1 MIKILLIDCSRALEV
16 EFREVFDFDAVHH
29 PPVGLLALST
39 QITKS
44 DIGKHTDIKII
55 DSTVDYTSLEELEQ
69 LIIDSDPDIVGLRCL
84 HKHTEQFHQASA
96 MAKKL
101 PNNPLVIG
109 GGPYPSAEP
118 EKVMERDEHLDI
130 VVVGEGEEVFY
141 DLIAAYHNKKPL
153 ADVPGIYHRENGE
166 IKQSETRDVIQDLDS
181 IPIPDW
187 SLIDFDR
194 YAKLMGQAP
203 VFRRVAPILT
213 TRGCPYACTYCHEL
227 FQKRFR
233 VRSAQ
238 NIVEELEI
246 LNDLG
251 VHDISVIDD
260 IFNLYPE
267 RVIDIFNRIIQ
278 KNLKMRFYYPNGL
291 RGDRMTH
298 EAIDS
303 MVEGGSIM
311 FSYALESGSRR
322 IQKLV
327 KKELRFEPFY
337 DAVDYTIKKGV
348 MVDMFLMVGFPTE
361 TEEEALSTID
371 FLMQWD
377 EICFPYLN
385 VLNAFPGTEIYD
397 KMIERSNEEDI
408 KEVFENGYYLHNTNR
423 GDQMIEV
430 VKFDFLKNYFLRR
443 NRLKKAITIQRKFL
457 REDELLYKYKMY
469 LPGDMDRF
477 QTLDELVEGVALDTE
492 KPKRVWIPEPKAVAV

>member
-1 MIKILLIDCSRALEV
+1 MIKILLIDCSRALDIEL
-16 EFREVFDFDAVHH
+16 RDTYDVHH
-29 PPVGLLALST
+29 PPVGLLALAT
-39 QITKS
+39 KVNKS

-55 DSTVDYTSLEELEQ
+55 DSTVDYTSLDELEQ
-69 LIIDSDPDIVGLRCL
+69 LINNASPDIVGLRCL

-96 MAKKL
+96 IAKKFSK
-101 PNNPLVIG
+101 NTLVIG

-118 EKVMERDEHLDI
+118 EKTLERDDHLDI

-141 DLIAAYHNKKPL
+141 DLIAAYYNKKPL
-153 ADVPGIYHRENGE
+153 ADVPGIYHRKNGE
-166 IKQSETRDVIQDLDS
+166 VKQSETRDVIQDLDS

-187 SLIDFDR
+187 TLVNFDR
-194 YAKLMGQAP
+194 YESMMGQAP
-203 VFRRVAPILT
+203 VFRKMAPILT

-233 VRSAQ
+233 VRSPQ
-238 NIVEELEI
+238 HIVEELEI
-246 LNDLG
+246 LSDLG
-251 VHDISVIDD
+251 VYDISVIDD

-267 RVIDIFNRIIQ
+267 RVIEIFNLIIQ
-278 KNLKMRFYYPNGL
+278 KNLKLRFYYPNGL

-303 MVEGGSIM
+303 MVEGGSIL
-311 FSYALESGSRR
+311 FTYALESGSRR

-327 KKELRFEPFY
+327 KKELRFDPFY
-337 DAVDYTIKKGV
+337 DSVDYTIKKGV

-361 TEEEALSTID
+361 TEEEALKTID

-397 KMIERSNEEDI
+397 KMIAAGSNEEEI
-408 KEVFENGYYLHNTNR
+408 KEAFGSGYSKSGH
-423 GDQMIEV
+423 EV
-430 VKFDFLKNYFLRR
+430 VESVKFDFLKNYFLRR
-443 NRLKKAITIQRKFL
+443 DRLKKAITIQRKFL
-457 REDELLYKYKMY
+457 REDELLYKYKTY
-469 LPGDMDRF
+469 LPGKLDRF
-477 QTLDELVEGVALDTE
+477 QTLDELVEGVAMDTE
-492 KPKRVWIPEPKAVAV
+492 KPKRVWIPEPKALAS

>member
-1 MIKILLIDCSRALEV
+1 
-16 EFREVFDFDAVHH
+16 
-29 PPVGLLALST
+29 
-39 QITKS
+39 
-44 DIGKHTDIKII
+44 
-55 DSTVDYTSLEELEQ
+55 
-69 LIIDSDPDIVGLRCL
+69 
-84 HKHTEQFHQASA
+84 
-96 MAKKL
+96 
-101 PNNPLVIG
+101 
-109 GGPYPSAEP
+109 
-118 EKVMERDEHLDI
+118 MERDDHLDI

-141 DLIAAYHNKKPL
+141 DLVAAYHNKKPL
-153 ADVPGIYHRENGE
+153 ADVPSIYHRENGE
-166 IKQSETRDVIQDLDS
+166 IKQSGTRDVIQDLDS

-187 SLIDFDR
+187 SLIDFNR
-194 YAKLMGQAP
+194 YEKMMGQTP
-203 VFRRVAPILT
+203 VFRKVAPIST

-267 RVIDIFNRIIQ
+267 RVIEIFNLIIQ
-278 KNLKMRFYYPNGL
+278 KNLKLRFYYPNGL

-298 EAIDS
+298 ETIDS
-303 MVEGGSIM
+303 MVEGGSIL

-361 TEEEALSTID
+361 TKEEALSTID

-397 KMIERSNEEDI
+397 KMIAEGSNEEEIREAFGSGYSESGD
-408 KEVFENGYYLHNTNR
+408 EV
-423 GDQMIEV
+423 IESA
-430 VKFDFLKNYFLRR
+430 KFDFLKNYFLRR
-443 NRLKKAITIQRKFL
+443 DRLKKAITIQRKFL
-457 REDELLYKYKMY
+457 REDELLYKYKNY
-469 LPGDMDRF
+469 LPGNLDRF